1 MQIMKYQNPVLRGMY
16 PDPSVCRYQDKYYM
30 VCSTFQYFPGV
41 PVFESDDMVNWKQ
54 IGHCLT
60 RPSQIELSGIRSSGG
75 VFAPTIRCHNGRFYM
90 VTTNDSIPQ
99 NFYVYTDDIYGE
111 WSEPILVEQDGIDPS
126 LFFEDGKTYFISNGS
141 DEKGVGC
148 IQMSEI
154 DIETGKMLTP
164 SKVLWHGTGGRY
176 LESPHLY
183 RFGEY
188 YYLVEA
194 EGGTEYGHM
203 ANYARSKAIWGPYES
218 YSNNPVLTNR
228 NLGGYQL
235 QAAGHGDIV
244 EDANGNWWFMHLAFR
259 QIHKWHTFHHLGREA
274 CLVPLYW
281 QEDGWFTM
289 GTDGTCQLEFEL
301 PDNVVFKE
309 QELSY
314 EKTFENLDT
323 KLDWSFLRIPE
334 NKNYR
339 FSDNALELCGTKI
352 TLDET
357 ASPTFAAIRQTEFDI
372 TLCCDV
378 ECGQQECGISFYM
391 DELHHYEIGARPD
404 GTGRTTVFVRQT
416 IGCVSQES
424 KQVICDAEKVS
435 FEVIAEA
442 EQYHFYL
449 VNGIEKIHLSDA
461 YTRYLSTEVAS
472 GFTGVMIGFYAVN
485 PAESKEWS
493 RFTALSVVHKQ

>member
-1 MQIMKYQNPVLRGMY
+1 MKYQNPVLRGMY

-75 VFAPTIRCHNGRFYM
+75 VFAPTIRCHNGRFFM

-281 QEDGWFTM
+281 QEDG
-289 GTDGTCQLEFEL
+289 
-301 PDNVVFKE
+301 
-309 QELSY
+309 
-314 EKTFENLDT
+314 
-323 KLDWSFLRIPE
+323 
-334 NKNYR
+334 
-339 FSDNALELCGTKI
+339 
-352 TLDET
+352 
-357 ASPTFAAIRQTEFDI
+357 
-372 TLCCDV
+372 
-378 ECGQQECGISFYM
+378 
-391 DELHHYEIGARPD
+391 
-404 GTGRTTVFVRQT
+404 
-416 IGCVSQES
+416 
-424 KQVICDAEKVS
+424 
-435 FEVIAEA
+435 
-442 EQYHFYL
+442 
-449 VNGIEKIHLSDA
+449 
-461 YTRYLSTEVAS
+461 
-472 GFTGVMIGFYAVN
+472 
-485 PAESKEWS
+485 
-493 RFTALSVVHKQ
+493 

>member
-1 MQIMKYQNPVLRGMY
+1 
-16 PDPSVCRYQDKYYM
+16 
-30 VCSTFQYFPGV
+30 
-41 PVFESDDMVNWKQ
+41 
-54 IGHCLT
+54 
-60 RPSQIELSGIRSSGG
+60 
-75 VFAPTIRCHNGRFYM
+75 M

-126 LFFEDGKTYFISNGS
+126 LFLEDGKTYFISNGS

-323 KLDWSFLRIPE
+323 KLDWCFLRIPE

>member
-1 MQIMKYQNPVLRGMY
+1 
-16 PDPSVCRYQDKYYM
+16 
-30 VCSTFQYFPGV
+30 
-41 PVFESDDMVNWKQ
+41 
-54 IGHCLT
+54 
-60 RPSQIELSGIRSSGG
+60 
-75 VFAPTIRCHNGRFYM
+75 
-90 VTTNDSIPQ
+90 
-99 NFYVYTDDIYGE
+99 
-111 WSEPILVEQDGIDPS
+111 
-126 LFFEDGKTYFISNGS
+126 
-141 DEKGVGC
+141 
-148 IQMSEI
+148 MSEI

-218 YSNNPVLTNR
+218 YPNNPVLTNR

-323 KLDWSFLRIPE
+323 KLDWCFLRIPE

-449 VNGIEKIHLSDA
+449 VKKKKKIHLSDA